1 MFLTMLIVN
10 SCELVQCKACQ
21 EFLCLLF
28 THNLMNNENLSVKI
42 CIMLIKD
49 MPEVNS
55 IIFFSNRAI
64 KIFQQV
70 LYIDPSF
77 NCSNEVHLRLGIIF
91 KAQGSCEASI
101 KVSEVLDSLKPRQQC
116 Y

>member
-1 MFLTMLIVN
+1 
-10 SCELVQCKACQ
+10 
-21 EFLCLLF
+21 
-28 THNLMNNENLSVKI
+28 
-42 CIMLIKD
+42 MLIKD
-49 MPEVNS
+49 MPKVNYIVS
-55 IIFFSNRAI
+55 FSNRAI

-101 KVSEVLDSLKPRQQC
+101 KVSNMLDI
-116 Y
+116 